1 MTVRDKLPHMYDR
14 ILLPTDGE
22 AGAEEATR
30 HAVNL
35 ASACDATL
43 HALYVVDEDVVGSYP
58 GDEYVHEHEG
68 AEAALEQAGEDALA
82 AIEDAAASADIDV
95 TTVLR
100 HGSPATAIV
109 EYADEVDADLVVVG
123 TKSRPGDY
131 RQLLG
136 SVTERVARLTER
148 PVTIVK
154 TELPVE

>member
-1 MTVRDKLPHMYDR
+1 MFDS

-43 HALYVVDEDVVGSYP
+43 HALYVVDEGVVGAYP
-58 GDEYVHEHEG
+58 GDEYIHEHEG
-68 AEAALEQAGEDALA
+68 AEAALEQVGEEALA
-82 AIEDAAASADIDV
+82 DIEDAAASADVDV

-100 HGSPATAIV
+100 HGSPATSIV
-109 EYADEVDADLVVVG
+109 EYADDVDADLVVIG
-123 TKSRPGDY
+123 TKSQPGAY

-136 SVTERVARLTER
+136 SVTDRVARLTER

-154 TELPVE
+154 TELSPE